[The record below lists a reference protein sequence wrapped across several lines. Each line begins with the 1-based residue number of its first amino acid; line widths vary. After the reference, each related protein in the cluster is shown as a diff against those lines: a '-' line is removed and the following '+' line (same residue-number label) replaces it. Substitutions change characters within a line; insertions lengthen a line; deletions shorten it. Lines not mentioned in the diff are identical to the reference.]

1 MGAGLNPYRTAAG
14 LGLIGGVVVVYLA
27 LVGIIEDFAERP
39 VITDFV
45 TLGIVAPAIA
55 LLILAYRATAAPPDW
70 QGSPPTPL
78 NTVGRGVVA
87 GLAGGLLTAAFV
99 ALITTVDITFMFV
112 NATPTVTEILS
123 LGLTPPALG
132 PIVLGLGLGLTAGLL
147 RLVPRPVRG
156 PLIIGF
162 VVDSPREPDGAVH
175 ARAARAA
182 RARHDRGVLLPGWR
196 TDRGRC
202 SGRLRRDVR
211 DRTDSLVPGQADRRG
226 RRSLHRGA

>member
-1 MGAGLNPYRTAAG
+1 MGAGLNPYRTAVG
-14 LGLIGGVVVVYLA
+14 LGLIGGVVVIYLA

-45 TLGIVAPAIA
+45 TLGLVAPALA
-55 LLILAYRATAAPPDW
+55 LLILAYRATAPTPDW
-70 QGSPPTPL
+70 QGPPPGPL

-87 GLAGGLLTAAFV
+87 GLAGGLLTGAFV
-99 ALITTVDITFMFV
+99 AFISAVDITFMFV

-132 PIVLGLGLGLTAGLL
+132 PLVLGLGLGLTAGLL

-162 VVDSPREPDGAVH
+162 VS
-175 ARAARAA
+175 
-182 RARHDRGVLLPGWR
+182 VLLASLMEPFMRVLLVQLELDTIAEFFYQDGGL
-196 TDRGRC
+196 TPAGADCGLRG
-202 SGRLRRDVR
+202 GVR
-211 DRTDSLVPGQADRRG
+211 HRPRAVVPGQADRRG
-226 RRSLHRGA
+226 GRRLHRGS